1 MSHAEKKQMLLE
13 AAQKRFA
20 YYGVSK
26 VTMDEIAADVGLSK
40 AAIYYYF
47 KTKEEIFKE
56 VIIREIEQ
64 FTGEMKEKINARR
77 TAAEKLSTFI
87 QTRFKAV
94 ERMQNFKKASVDAG
108 LDLRTHMGDTFTAY
122 RQKER
127 LLIAGIIKEGVGSGE
142 FAADSPRKAA
152 ALLQH
157 LILGLIG
164 ARSRLQPF
172 TPETQHEMSHDEEN
186 AMLAGLIINGLKK
199 Q

>member
-1 MSHAEKKQMLLE
+1 MSHDEKRRVLID

-20 YYGVSK
+20 YYGISK

-56 VIIREIEQ
+56 VVIREIEQ
-64 FTGEMKEKINARR
+64 FTGEMREKINTRT
-77 TAAEKLSTFI
+77 TAAEKLFTFI
-87 QTRFKAV
+87 QTRFKAG
-94 ERMQNFKKASVDAG
+94 ELMQNFKKASLDAG
-108 LDLRTHMGDTFTAY
+108 LDLKTHMSETFAAY

-127 LLIAGIIKEGVGSGE
+127 LLIAGIIKEGMGSGE
-142 FAADSPRKAA
+142 FAAVSSKKTA

-157 LILGLIG
+157 LIFGLTN
-164 ARSRLQPF
+164 ARSRLLSF
-172 TPETQHEMSHDEEN
+172 TLEAEQEIGHSEEN
-186 AMLAGLIINGLKK
+186 EMLAELIIKGLQK